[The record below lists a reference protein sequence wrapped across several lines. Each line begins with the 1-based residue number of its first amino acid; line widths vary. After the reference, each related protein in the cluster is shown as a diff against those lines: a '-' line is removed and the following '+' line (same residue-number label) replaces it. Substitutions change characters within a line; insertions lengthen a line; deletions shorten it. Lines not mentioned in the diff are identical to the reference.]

1 VVAGCLPSLLPG
13 GRLVSDG
20 VARVDTGSAWGVD
33 SLPAEPGLDVN
44 GILGAA
50 SDETLKALV
59 VAGAEIGDFAD
70 PVSARDAFEHVGFL
84 VSIENRLSDIGA
96 RADVIFPA
104 ALLEEQ
110 AGTFHNWE
118 HRPRPVQRINK
129 ALRSPMT
136 DIRVLAA
143 LADALGKDLGIR
155 NAAQAAA
162 ELADLGTWE
171 GAAAAAPIVAGAE
184 SEITPDALRLA
195 TWRELIDDSRR
206 NDGADEL
213 LATAKPPVARLSSA
227 TAAEAGVTTS
237 VTLGT
242 GRGECTFDVVIDDS
256 VVDGVVWVPS
266 RAPGLN
272 VAEMLGAR
280 AGDPVAA
287 IQGGQA

>member
-1 VVAGCLPSLLPG
+1 VAGCLPSLLPG
-13 GRLVSDG
+13 GRSVADG
-20 VARVDTGSAWGVD
+20 AARIDTATAWNATL
-33 SLPAEPGLDVN
+33 SAEPGLDVI
-44 GILGAA
+44 GMLAAA
-50 SDETLKALV
+50 SDNKLKALV
-59 VAGAEIGDFAD
+59 VAGAEIGDFGD
-70 PVSARDAFEHVGFL
+70 PTAARDAFENVGFL

-96 RADVIFPA
+96 CADVVFPA
-104 ALLEEQ
+104 AMLEEQ

-162 ELADLGTWE
+162 ELAELGAWE
-171 GAAAAAPIVAGAE
+171 GAGTAAPTVAAVD
-184 SEITPDALRLA
+184 SEITPDGFRLA

-227 TAAEAGVTTS
+227 TAAQAGVTTS

-280 AGDPVAA
+280 AGDPVTA